1 MAFGFFRSLR
11 FRLTAICV
19 VFFSLLLVAAGFV
32 FRAVLEDILG
42 THVRE
47 ILEEDWG
54 LVRAYL
60 RIERGKVQWVYDR
73 ADPDENYTVERL
85 RRIYLLTDE
94 KGVVQQ
100 VSTVYQ
106 SLGIES
112 PDQIRQAIQSRESI
126 VRLRKTADGTPFLVR
141 SGVLWDERR
150 KPYYL
155 AIGRSLEERQSTL
168 RQFTLR
174 FFSIFPGLLLVGA
187 VLGWLITGRALRPV
201 NRLAD
206 TAQRISASSLDVRIP
221 PRGAGDELDRLIE
234 AFNRM
239 MERISASFQQI
250 RQFSTDVSHELR
262 TPITAIRGQLE
273 VALFAAQNVDQYR
286 EAIGNAMEDI
296 ERLGQIVKS
305 LLLLSQAESGQLT
318 LEKVRTDLAAS
329 IRNLLEQFE
338 IPAGEAGVKVVADL
352 PPVCAAQVDRVQFDR
367 LVSNLVSNAIKY
379 TPRGGTVKIHLRCS
393 PENVV
398 LEVRDTGQGIP
409 KADIPRIFE
418 RFYRVRAADSKQE
431 EDSNQEGL
439 GLGLSFVAW
448 IVKAHN
454 GRIDVESTVGEGTR
468 FIVQL
473 PTWADSGGA
482 NRELRASE
490 SSHDSDKLTLKNK

>member
-1 MAFGFFRSLR
+1 MAFGFVRSLR
-11 FRLTAICV
+11 FRLTAIYV

-85 RRIYLLTDE
+85 RRVYLLTDE
-94 KGVVQQ
+94 NGVVQQ

-112 PDQIRQAIQSRESI
+112 PGQIREAIRSRESI
-126 VRLRKTADGTPFLVR
+126 IRLRRTADGTPFLVR

-155 AIGRSLEERQSTL
+155 AIGRSLGERQSTL

-174 FFSIFPGLLLVGA
+174 FFPIFPGLILVGA

-286 EAIGNAMEDI
+286 EAIGNAMEDV

-305 LLLLSQAESGQLT
+305 LLLLAQAESGQLT

-329 IRNLLEQFE
+329 IRNLLEQFD
-338 IPAGEAGVKVVADL
+338 IPAGEAGVTVVTDL
-352 PPVCAAQVDRVQFDR
+352 PPVCTAQVDRVQFDR

-379 TPRGGTVKIHLRCS
+379 TPRGGCVVIHMRCS
-393 PENVV
+393 PANVV

-409 KADIPRIFE
+409 KADIPHIFE
-418 RFYRVRAADSKQE
+418 RFYRVRTADSNQG

-454 GRIDVESTVGEGTR
+454 GCIDVESTVGEGTR

-473 PTWADSGGA
+473 PTWADFGGA
-482 NRELRASE
+482 GRELRTSE
-490 SSHDSDKLTLKNK
+490 SPHDSDKLTLKNK